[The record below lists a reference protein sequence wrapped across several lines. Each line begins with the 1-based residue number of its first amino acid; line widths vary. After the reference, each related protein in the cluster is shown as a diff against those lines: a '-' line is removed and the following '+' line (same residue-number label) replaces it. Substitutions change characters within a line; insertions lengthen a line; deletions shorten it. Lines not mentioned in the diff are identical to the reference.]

1 MTTQLSNTNIQFEEV
16 YSREQAMK
24 MRDIRNQ
31 VAPFMTHNNQE
42 ISIEQQLLWFATKYR
57 PARRHKEM
65 VAYLIKEEDLSEV
78 SQGIISYDYIGYGLI
93 QTKDNRKWLTGGLIE
108 SARGKGYGQKLF
120 EFLRDEVG
128 KPVYLDVR
136 NTNTHAYELYKKI
149 GFKDIVE
156 ESNDFLTVMVHD

>member
-1 MTTQLSNTNIQFEEV
+1 MSTDIQFEEV

-31 VAPFMTHNNQE
+31 LASFMTHNSEE
-42 ISIEQQLLWFATKYR
+42 ISIEKQLLWFATRYR
-57 PARRHKEM
+57 PLRRKGLM
-65 VAYLIKEEDLSEV
+65 TAYLVREDDLTELSYGVV
-78 SQGIISYDYIGYGLI
+78 SSEYIGYGLI
-93 QTKDNRKWLTGGLIE
+93 QDKDGRKWLTGGLIE

-136 NTNTHAYELYKKI
+136 KTNTHAYELYKKL
-149 GFKDIVE
+149 GFRDIPE
-156 ESNDFLTVMVHD
+156 ESNDFLTTMVYD

>member
-16 YSREQAMK
+16 TEMNQAQE
-24 MRDIRNQ
+24 MRVIRNE
-31 VAPFMTHNNQE
+31 VASFMTHNIDLIDHRSQA
-42 ISIEQQLLWFATKYR
+42 LWFSRSYR
-57 PARRHKEM
+57 PARKKGLM
-65 VAYLIKEEDLSEV
+65 KAYLVKEGEN
-78 SQGIISYDYIGYGLI
+78 YIGYGLI

-156 ESNDFLTVMVHD
+156 ESDDFLTVMVYD